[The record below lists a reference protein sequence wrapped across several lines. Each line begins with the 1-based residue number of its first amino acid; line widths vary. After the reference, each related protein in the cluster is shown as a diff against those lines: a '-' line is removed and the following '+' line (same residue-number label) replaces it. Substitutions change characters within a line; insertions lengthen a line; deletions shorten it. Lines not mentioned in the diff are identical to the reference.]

1 MGQKLIDKGTHW
13 EVKEDSTAQLIQGLA
28 ILLQGLSGDQGL
40 IGKKKKDIRDLE
52 DEQSRLKV
60 ELAKI
65 AETQPEEATRLA
77 ASLDKVLSPTR
88 AESAQH
94 DGEGPLI
101 KWLHRKKHQ
110 DLKAKERDF
119 KPQTY
124 TPTPQ
129 LLEARRKAHF
139 EAEKAETESILSQA
153 KATSVLGGLKSEDP
167 DEQILSR
174 MLRDGVTV
182 NAENYAMY
190 RSKGRSAMVKD
201 PYSPEWIAEKTA
213 SSANTLF
220 GEFPDADPGDL
231 QKFARAQFDPNYVL
245 PEDVKKRLGKSATAR
260 RINLDER
267 GMNLRAGELKLNQD
281 EAKTRRQ
288 VEIGKLAEYLVT
300 NQAATPDNAMEQAT
314 KFMTTGKMDVPM
326 PKNLATEATRLKTEA
341 EKADMDYKLTQA
353 RLTSKKFDQLLE
365 LAGKEPDEERKQ
377 GFVNQAFEEFKR
389 IHGIQAKPNEDL
401 PWIPWFLEGIAKSS
415 PVQGLAKWQ
424 LGNTVMMVE
433 AGKDAY
439 VATREGVKGA
449 VRTAIDAGST
459 EHNPAVTSHTEGE
472 HWINQTLGQSTLGQ
486 VNKLIETWS
495 R

>member
-129 LLEARRKAHF
+129 LLEA
-139 EAEKAETESILSQA
+139 
-153 KATSVLGGLKSEDP
+153 
-167 DEQILSR
+167 
-174 MLRDGVTV
+174 
-182 NAENYAMY
+182 
-190 RSKGRSAMVKD
+190 

-495 R
+495 QRAADPALPQEMKIEMKEKSKALLDAIKRKDQAALMMILGGKQQ